1 MLLSIRSRKMTD
13 SKNFLYKLLTHFYRK
28 GIANEKKQKQ
38 CYQDMLDSLQ
48 DKQDQIQRMKDLEEE
63 ENRLYLIHLAKKVER
78 QKNFAQQ
85 KEEVE
90 RAKEKIFKKLKAE

>member
-1 MLLSIRSRKMTD
+1 
-13 SKNFLYKLLTHFYRK
+13 
-28 GIANEKKQKQ
+28 
-38 CYQDMLDSLQ
+38 
-48 DKQDQIQRMKDLEEE
+48 MKDLEEE

-90 RAKEKIFKKLKAE
+90 RAKEKIFTKLKAEQEERDRAAEEWWQLQEVLNREVLEKKVRE